1 MTYGQVK
8 RAALRLLNASTVAGG
23 EIPLSYNEQAD
34 LVKAMPSLV
43 DDAVMQIATTVKK
56 IPAAVP
62 LERLE
67 RCEAGDGVLYT
78 LPADCWRLMNGGLL
92 RAGRGGRF
100 HDYRLLGDRLLLP
113 ADERGLWA
121 EYWRYPVSV
130 GSEPADELPLD
141 NSPDTHTAVPYFV
154 AGQLVLY
161 DDAYRY
167 AALHSEW
174 ETRLRRLGE
183 PVFTERSPVRDAYAG
198 FDCGELW

>member
-8 RAALRLLNASTVAGG
+8 RAALRLLNAGTIAGS
-23 EIPLSYNEQAD
+23 EIPLSYNDQAD
-34 LVKAMPSLV
+34 LVLAMPSLV

-56 IPAAVP
+56 IPAAV
-62 LERLE
+62 RLE
-67 RCEAGDGVLYT
+67 ELEKVRVEGGTLYT

-92 RAGRGGRF
+92 RPGCDRRCN
-100 HDYRLLGDRLLLP
+100 DYRLLGRQLLLP
-113 ADERGLWA
+113 AGEKELWA

-130 GSEPADELPLD
+130 GNEPDDDAPLD
-141 NSPDTHTAVPYFV
+141 NSPDTHTAIPYFV

-167 AALHSEW
+167 AALHNEW
-174 ETRLRRLGE
+174 ESRLRRLGE
-183 PVFTERSPVRDAYAG
+183 AVFTERSRVRDAYAG